1 VKRSLKPPFISTLF
15 ILLLASVLPL
25 FAQEKDGGTPLAFS
39 QSPYR
44 VGERLTYNVAFAS
57 FPSAA
62 HVEVEV
68 VSRGTHFGR
77 DAVQLRAH
85 VETTGVINVALYAI
99 NSDYTTYIDPQ
110 TGLPFRSEERPRDA
124 IRSADFVHDFNQPA
138 GNEAIPPK
146 QKGFPGTYDFVSA
159 FYRARA
165 LPLVVGEVYNFSV
178 RGGSGDF
185 DVIGESVGFLKVSR
199 TDATFLRAI
208 LDELV
213 AQGRDAIE
221 HEEAYPVFLSQRVVG
236 FERVDD
242 LPWTEID
249 FPEDLQRAEREVL
262 PRIIA
267 LDRKL
272 EGRN

>member
-1 VKRSLKPPFISTLF
+1 MKAIILAAGVGKRFKEVTDHRPKCLIDIQGKTLLERALAALGAAGVAQAVVVVGYRGEMIKQKIGSSCGGVHITYVNNPQYEKGAILSLLSAREEFDDDILIMDADVLF
-15 ILLLASVLPL
+15 PVAMIDRLIR
-25 FAQEKDGGTPLAFS
+25 
-39 QSPYR
+39 SPYANCFLLDGSAENTGEEQMLLTRGGR
-44 VGERLTYNVAFAS
+44 VLNIE
-57 FPSAA
+57 
-62 HVEVEV
+62 
-68 VSRGTHFGR
+68 
-77 DAVQLRAH
+77 
-85 VETTGVINVALYAI
+85 
-99 NSDYTTYIDPQ
+99 
-110 TGLPFRSEERPRDA
+110 
-124 IRSADFVHDFNQPA
+124 
-138 GNEAIPPK
+138 
-146 QKGFPGTYDFVSA
+146 
-159 FYRARA
+159 
-165 LPLVVGEVYNFSV
+165 

-199 TDATFLRAI
+199 SDAPFLRSI

-262 PRIIA
+262 PRIVA
-267 LDRKL
+267 LDQKF